1 MDYSDEHC
9 QNMFTQEQA
18 AIMLVNLITLRPD
31 LAEKAPLYG
40 VGFSQNNFENN
51 ISVYPNPAVDFINI
65 DFKSIRNNQVKI
77 ELIDNAGKSVLNK
90 ILDVNN
96 DIHAIDISQLTSG
109 FYYLQISNG
118 RYILRKKVVK

>member
-1 MDYSDEHC
+1 
-9 QNMFTQEQA
+9 
-18 AIMLVNLITLRPD
+18 
-31 LAEKAPLYG
+31 
-40 VGFSQNNFENN
+40 
-51 ISVYPNPAVDFINI
+51 
-65 DFKSIRNNQVKI
+65 VKI

-96 DIHAIDISQLTSG
+96 YIHAIDISQLTSG